1 MSRGEAAKAMFWTG
15 IRAGFVYHIALL
27 MFEEVYLAIR
37 WLSQAYFKPATTA
50 LLEDEKEGKRKSK
63 GKRSLVVTPSVFTKL
78 TLRNVLVCIAA
89 ILAEGA
95 GVMVGTL
102 LSPGMGSL
110 IGGRIGSLLPYYV

>member
-37 WLSQAYFKPATTA
+37 WLSRAYFKPTTTA
-50 LLEDEKEGKRKSK
+50 QLEDEKKNERKSK
-63 GKRSLVVTPSVFTKL
+63 RKHSLVVTPSVFMKH
-78 TLRNVLVCIAA
+78 TLRNVLVCISA
-89 ILAEGA
+89 IIAEGA
-95 GVMVGTL
+95 GAMVGTL

-110 IGGRIGSLLPYYV
+110 IGSRLGSLIPYYV